1 MGVGLVGRTFGSLGI
16 GNIGAEAFRLAKPF
30 HMKFIAHDPYAD
42 PAMARDLG
50 VRLVGL
56 EELFAE
62 SDVLSVSCPLNEETR
77 HIVNAE
83 RLALMKPT
91 AYLINTSR
99 GPVVDEAALTTA
111 LQEGRIAGAGLD
123 VLEQEPSPADNP
135 LYRLDNVILTPH
147 ALCWTDQCFAGIGAA
162 DVKAVFD
169 VMHGRVPTGIV
180 NREIVD
186 QPEWQ
191 AKLERYAAQ
200 FGG

>member
-1 MGVGLVGRTFGSLGI
+1 
-16 GNIGAEAFRLAKPF
+16 
-30 HMKFIAHDPYAD
+30 
-42 PAMARDLG
+42 

-56 EELFAE
+56 EKLFREA
-62 SDVLSVSCPLNEETR
+62 DVLSVSCPLNDDTH

-83 RLALMKPT
+83 HLALMKPT
-91 AYLINTSR
+91 AYLINTAR
-99 GPVVDEAALTTA
+99 GPVVDEKALTKA
-111 LQEGRIAGAGLD
+111 LQERRIAGAGLD
-123 VLEQEPSPADNP
+123 VFEQEPSRTDNP
-135 LYRLDNVILTPH
+135 LHQLDNVLLTPH

-186 QPEWQ
+186 QPAWQ
-191 AKLERYAAQ
+191 AKLERYRAK

>member
-1 MGVGLVGRTFGSLGI
+1 M
-16 GNIGAEAFRLAKPF
+16 
-30 HMKFIAHDPYAD
+30 
-42 PAMARDLG
+42 
-50 VRLVGL
+50 
-56 EELFAE
+56 
-62 SDVLSVSCPLNEETR
+62 LSVNCPLNEETR

-91 AYLINTSR
+91 AYLINTAR
-99 GPVVDEAALTTA
+99 GPVVDEAALTRA
-111 LQEGRIAGAGLD
+111 LQERRIAGAGLD

-180 NREIVD
+180 NREIVER
-186 QPEWQ
+186 PAWR
-191 AKLERYAAQ
+191 AKLERYGARSAADRAEPI
-200 FGG
+200 